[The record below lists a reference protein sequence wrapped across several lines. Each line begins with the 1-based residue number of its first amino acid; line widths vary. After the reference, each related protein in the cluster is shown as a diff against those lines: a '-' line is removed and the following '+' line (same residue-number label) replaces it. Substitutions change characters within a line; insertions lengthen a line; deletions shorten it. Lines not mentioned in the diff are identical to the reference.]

1 MWPSAIASP
10 SNARLLTGLAAT
22 VAPPLMYDLYKHL
35 VSRQEGSM
43 EALVHRIEQTGSE
56 LRTAFLC
63 GLFAA
68 AAITTR
74 K

>member
-1 MWPSAIASP
+1 MWPSAIIP
-10 SNARLLTGLAAT
+10 PTNTRLLTGLAAT
-22 VAPPLMYDLYKHL
+22 VAPPLMYDLYKHFI
-35 VSRQEGSM
+35 RREEGSM
-43 EALVHRIEQTGSE
+43 EGLIHRIEQTGSE

-68 AAITTR
+68 ATITAR